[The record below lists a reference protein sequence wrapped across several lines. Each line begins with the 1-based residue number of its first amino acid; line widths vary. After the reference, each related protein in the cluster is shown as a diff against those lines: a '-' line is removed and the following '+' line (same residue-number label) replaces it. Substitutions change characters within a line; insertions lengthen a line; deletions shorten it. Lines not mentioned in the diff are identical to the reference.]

1 MGVYHLIDGILT
13 IFSIDSMLIIYA
25 PMSSVLLSLELHTV
39 PLDHARLSQKGQ
51 RGFRHA
57 EFPTENLLVVLA
69 DEGSTPADTP
79 GRTVINRRPTGVDE
93 AAAEFRVL
101 DFREETAVVQM
112 RIVDNLVY
120 RAYAPP
126 GEAVFLPS
134 APGIFL
140 RHIRKK
146 VLQYLANVPQV
157 RLNGRRVLILLVQQI
172 LRQPVLV

>member
-13 IFSIDSMLIIYA
+13 TFSIDSMLIIYA
-25 PMSSVLLSLELHTV
+25 PMSSVLLSLERHIV
-39 PLDHARLSQKGQ
+39 PLNHPRLSQKGQ
-51 RGFRHA
+51 LGFRHA

-101 DFREETAVVQM
+101 DFREEAAVVQM

-120 RAYAPP
+120 RAYAPQGRP
-126 GEAVFLPS
+126 FSCPARQASSCGTFA
-134 APGIFL
+134 
-140 RHIRKK
+140 KK
-146 VLQYLANVPQV
+146 CSSTSPMC
-157 RLNGRRVLILLVQQI
+157 RRFA
-172 LRQPVLV
+172 